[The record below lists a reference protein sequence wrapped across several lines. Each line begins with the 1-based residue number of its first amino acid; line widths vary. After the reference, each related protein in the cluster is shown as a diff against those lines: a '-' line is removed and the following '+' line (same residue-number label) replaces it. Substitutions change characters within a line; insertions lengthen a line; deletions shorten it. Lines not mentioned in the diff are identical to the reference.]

1 VVAQGSGLIAKVNTS
16 LLAALAVVGVLVTG
30 FSTQRAAQVARERDE
45 LAVTSAAA
53 QVAAMLDTTL
63 TGLTGI
69 DGLAIDGAVS
79 EAEFS
84 AFARDVLT
92 DSILSALALAD
103 IVPGAEREAWESATG
118 YTMIDT
124 DGVGGFTPAEARD
137 EHVVVRAVYPVTE
150 ASRSVLG
157 FDFASDPVRS
167 RGVDEALRSD
177 TPVLVGP
184 IRLARAAA
192 PGLFAVHEVRDAD
205 GRPVGVMASGVSIEP
220 MTDGIRFPAGVRGR
234 PVSVLVDG
242 DPVTTVAGRGASVTF
257 TSGGRTFTVQ
267 TEDGRGVS
275 WPVPAATA
283 VGTLALLG
291 AALASRRRDVSERA
305 RESRIRARSVALTS
319 LADALAGADT
329 VDEATRAGLDHARA
343 VMGSSYVNLGL
354 VDSGDAHTVT
364 VVHDTSMPVEMQRR
378 FASQDLDDPLPLT
391 ECIRTGRTVVVA
403 SPGEFADRYPAVL
416 RDVTSAGIGA
426 VICCPLTVGRT
437 APIGAVGFAWRD
449 ALDARDVD
457 ELAQAAAATA
467 QIIGRALERSVSRDT
482 ARERAE
488 QLSAFASSLAAA
500 QSPDDVVASARERL
514 PILFGVPDVDIGAAN
529 GGALFAREYPLPSDP
544 SDASLRFGRGV
555 EAWGDE
561 DDAMART
568 VTQLV
573 DAAWSRARQHHQEH
587 AVVQRLQTTMLT
599 GAPTIDGLDVA
610 VAYQSALDT
619 IEIGGDWYSVIERPD
634 ATYLV
639 IGDTVGHGPAA
650 VAVMAEVKTIIRHL
664 LSSGAPMDEVMHHAD
679 SCLARREAFASA
691 VVVCIDRDAHRIS
704 YINAGHPYPI
714 VRQRGGSSVVLART
728 HRPWL
733 GMVGYHTHAAT
744 HEFAPGDT
752 IVLYTDGLVEQRG
765 VPVTDSIAE
774 LAGRIE
780 CLADRTAEAIIDE
793 LLAHRRTHA
802 DARTVDDDIAV
813 IAVTRT
819 S

>member
-1 VVAQGSGLIAKVNTS
+1 MAKVNTS
-16 LLAALAVVGVLVTG
+16 LLAALTVVGVLVTG

-79 EAEFS
+79 EAEFA
-84 AFARDVLT
+84 AFAEGVLT

-103 IVPGAEREAWESATG
+103 IVPGEERAAWEMGTDLA
-118 YTMIDT
+118 MIDT
-124 DGVGGFTPAEARD
+124 DGVGGFTLAEVRD
-137 EHVVVRAVYPVTE
+137 EHVVVRAVHPTNEV
-150 ASRSVLG
+150 ARSVLG

-167 RGVDEALRSD
+167 RGVDEALRNE

-192 PGLFAVHEVRDAD
+192 PGLFAVHEIRDAA
-205 GRPVGVMASGVSIEP
+205 GVPIGVLASGVSIELI
-220 MTDGIRFPAGVRGR
+220 TDGIRFPSGVRGR

-242 DPVTTVAGRGASVTF
+242 DPVTTVVERGARVTF
-257 TSGGRTFTVQ
+257 DSGGRSFTVQ

-283 VGTLALLG
+283 LGTLALLG

-329 VDEATRAGLDHARA
+329 VDEASRAGLDHAQA
-343 VMGSSYVNLGL
+343 VMGSAYVNLGL
-354 VDSGDAHTVT
+354 VDGDDSRTVV
-364 VVHDTSMPVEMQRR
+364 VVHDTTMSTEMERR
-378 FASQDLDDPLPLT
+378 FASQDLEDGLPLT
-391 ECIRTGRTVVVA
+391 DCIRSGRTVVVA
-403 SPGEFADRYPAVL
+403 NPVDFADRYPAVL
-416 RDVTSAGIGA
+416 GDVTAAGISA
-426 VICCPLTVGRT
+426 VICCPITIGRSM
-437 APIGAVGFAWRD
+437 PIGAVGFAWRD
-449 ALDARDVD
+449 PLDPRDVD

-467 QIIGRALERSVSRDT
+467 QIIGRALERSVSRDL

-500 QSPDDVVASARERL
+500 RSPDDVVASARERL
-514 PILFGVPDVDIGAAN
+514 PALFGVSDVDIEAAN
-529 GGALFAREYPLPSDP
+529 GSGPSVHEYLLRSDP
-544 SDASLRFGRGV
+544 SGASLRFGRRA
-555 EAWGDE
+555 EAWDDE
-561 DDAMART
+561 TDALART

-650 VAVMAEVKTIIRHL
+650 VAVMAEVKTVIRHL
-664 LSSGAPMDEVMHHAD
+664 LTSGAPMDEVMHHAD
-679 SCLARREAFASA
+679 SCLARRESFASA

-704 YINAGHPYPI
+704 YINAGHPFPI
-714 VRQRGGSSVVLART
+714 VRQREGSSVVLART

-733 GMVGYHTHAAT
+733 GMIGYHTHAAT
-744 HEFAPGDT
+744 HEFVPGDT
-752 IVLYTDGLVEQRG
+752 IVLYTDGLVERRG
-765 VPVTDSIAE
+765 VPLTDSIDE

-780 CLADRTAEAIIDE
+780 RLGDRTAEAIIDE

-802 DARTVDDDIAV
+802 DSRTVDDDIAV